1 MHMTRIPHGTWI
13 AVADGAKAL
22 FLRNDG
28 EWDAL
33 NFTEIHA
40 FNSRKTARTS
50 HMGTDRPGEIS
61 RAGSMKSA
69 VEQTDWHQIEEQ
81 RFARF
86 VEAELEK
93 NFTEGQF
100 KHLVV
105 VAPAKTL
112 AELRKH
118 FSARLRAAI
127 IREIDKDLTKHPL
140 YEMERLILAS

>member
-1 MHMTRIPHGTWI
+1 
-13 AVADGAKAL
+13 
-22 FLRNDG
+22 
-28 EWDAL
+28 
-33 NFTEIHA
+33 
-40 FNSRKTARTS
+40 
-50 HMGTDRPGEIS
+50 
-61 RAGSMKSA
+61 MKSA